1 MPLNKKVK
9 LLAQEFPEL
18 QTSRG
23 WSLHWRLASPLLQSS
38 LMLLMVVVGNCS
50 VWTFTPSSLTSSQ
63 LFPTCRYSYSL
74 TPISCISI
82 YKSSWLSLNSL
93 THLHNTV
100 YSLSKKFKSR
110 WKLSGIA
117 PCYSLFRGYAEVWQH
132 KKTLP
137 GKSAHSFWQSVF

>member
-50 VWTFTPSSLTSSQ
+50 VWTFTPSSLTSYFSIISYVS
-63 LFPTCRYSYSL
+63 LFLFIDSYLVYFDLQILLAVSKL
-74 TPISCISI
+74 LNTSPQYNI
-82 YKSSWLSLNSL
+82 LSL
-93 THLHNTV
+93 
-100 YSLSKKFKSR
+100 
-110 WKLSGIA
+110 G
-117 PCYSLFRGYAEVWQH
+117 EV
-132 KKTLP
+132 
-137 GKSAHSFWQSVF
+137 